1 MKRAAL
7 IYNPHAGM
15 RRNARLREMER
26 IADMF
31 DAHGVE
37 ITMTGTLG
45 PEASPANLLEDIEG
59 EVDAVIA
66 CGGDGTINEV
76 LQAMMVNGH
85 SPALGVIPQGSGN
98 LLAKEL
104 RIPRHAPDAVR
115 TILSGGRRSLPV
127 ACIELQSGELQGEKP
142 RRHYW
147 LSAAGI
153 GVDARVICGIDARQK
168 ARFGIAA
175 YYAEA
180 TRQLL
185 FSREP
190 FPRFEVEWRQR
201 DGSTRSES
209 VTQVVVERIGYF
221 GPCLEERG
229 CEDLSVEELRVIL
242 FKSDSRGDYLSYGTR
257 LLAYQLTGYR
267 GRLPNVEVIRTRE
280 FLCRPLP
287 DPGPQQVL
295 AEVDGELLGGLP
307 LRVFLSQRWLDVLVP
322 SY

>member
-7 IYNPHAGM
+7 IFNPHAGM

-31 DAHGVE
+31 DAHGVD

-45 PEASPANLLEDIEG
+45 PEATPAELLDDIDG

-76 LQAMMVNGH
+76 LQAMIVNGC

-98 LLAKEL
+98 LLAKHL
-104 RIPRHAPDAVR
+104 RIPRNAHDAVE
-115 TILSGGRRSLPV
+115 TILSGGLRSLPV
-127 ACIELQSGELQGEKP
+127 ACLELQGEKP
-142 RRHYW
+142 KRHYW
-147 LSAAGI
+147 LAAAGI

-190 FPRFEVEWRQR
+190 FPQFEIEWHPA
-201 DGSTRSES
+201 DGTTRRER

-221 GPCLEERG
+221 GPCLEARE
-229 CEDLSVEELRVIL
+229 CDPLSAEELRVIL
-242 FKSDSRGDYLSYGTR
+242 FKSDSRSDYFAYGTR
-257 LLAYQLTGYR
+257 LLAHQLTGHR
-267 GRLPNVEVIRTRE
+267 GQLRNVEVVRTRE
-280 FLCRPLP
+280 FTCRPLA
-287 DPGPQQVL
+287 GTGSEQVM
-295 AEVDGELLGGLP
+295 AEVDGELLGSLP
-307 LRVFLSQRWLDVLVP
+307 VRVFLSERRVDVLLP
-322 SY
+322 ALTPTH